1 MRFFTAKNKTSFN
14 SSKNPVLFHKHIF
27 SNKIFY
33 YSARAI
39 EVFKKIVMSDITCDK
54 ITEFLIS
61 VCACDINDTKVDVC
75 TMSEKTPL
83 LSFHADKVSR

>member
-1 MRFFTAKNKTSFN
+1 
-14 SSKNPVLFHKHIF
+14 
-27 SNKIFY
+27 
-33 YSARAI
+33 
-39 EVFKKIVMSDITCDK
+39 MSDITCDK

-61 VCACDINDTKVDVC
+61 VCACDISDTKVDVC